1 MRRLIL
7 GCSLLILASG
17 CATTQPQAPQI
28 QRISPE
34 ELEQIMPKPVPNLS
48 LNELVVLSNSG
59 ISPDEIIEK
68 IKASGSRYDLAPSQ
82 ALQLSKEGVDSKVL
96 DYIHASREQALRDG
110 VAEEINKRE
119 QQKQQELER
128 VKRDYQLRSYPNPYY
143 YPYSGYG
150 YYPWRHPRYHP
161 YYGIGVGW

>member
-7 GCSLLILASG
+7 GISLLMLVSG

-28 QRISPE
+28 QRISAE
-34 ELEQIMPKPVPNLS
+34 ELERIMPQALPNLT

-59 ISPDEIIEK
+59 MTPDQIIER
-68 IKASGSRYDLAPSQ
+68 IKATDSRYDLTPSQ

-128 VKRDYQLRSYPNPYY
+128 VKREYQLRSYPYYHPYF
-143 YPYSGYG
+143 GYG

-161 YYGIGVGW
+161 YYGIGIGW

>member
-1 MRRLIL
+1 MRRLIFAV
-7 GCSLLILASG
+7 SLLMLVSG

-28 QRISPE
+28 QRISAE
-34 ELEQIMPKPVPNLS
+34 ELERIMPQAVPNLS

-59 ISPDEIIEK
+59 MTPDQIIER
-68 IKASGSRYDLAPSQ
+68 IKATDSRYDLTPSQ

-128 VKRDYQLRSYPNPYY
+128 VKREYQLRSYPYYHPYF
-143 YPYSGYG
+143 GYG

-161 YYGIGVGW
+161 YYGIGIGW

>member
-1 MRRLIL
+1 MRRLIFAV
-7 GCSLLILASG
+7 SLLMLVSG

-28 QRISPE
+28 QRISAE
-34 ELEQIMPKPVPNLS
+34 ELERIMPQAVPNLS

-59 ISPDEIIEK
+59 MTPDHIIER
-68 IKASGSRYDLAPSQ
+68 IKATDSRYELTPSQ

-128 VKRDYQLRSYPNPYY
+128 VKREYQLRSYPYYHPYF
-143 YPYSGYG
+143 GYG

-161 YYGIGVGW
+161 YYGIGIGW

>member
-7 GCSLLILASG
+7 GISLLILVSG

-28 QRISPE
+28 QRISAE
-34 ELEQIMPKPVPNLS
+34 ELERIMPQAVPNLS

-59 ISPDEIIEK
+59 MTPDHIIER
-68 IKASGSRYDLAPSQ
+68 IKATDSRYELTPSQ

-128 VKRDYQLRSYPNPYY
+128 VKREYQLRSYPYYHPYF
-143 YPYSGYG
+143 GYG

-161 YYGIGVGW
+161 YYGIGIGW

>member
-7 GCSLLILASG
+7 GISLLMLVSG

-59 ISPDEIIEK
+59 ISADEIIER
-68 IKASGSRYDLAPSQ
+68 IKATDSRYELTPSQ
-82 ALQLSKEGVDSKVL
+82 ALQLSKEGVDSRVL

-128 VKRDYQLRSYPNPYY
+128 VKRDYQLRSYPYY
-143 YPYSGYG
+143 YPYFGYG
-150 YYPWRHPRYHP
+150 YYPWRHPRYSP
-161 YYGIGVGW
+161 YYGIGIGW

>member
-7 GCSLLILASG
+7 GISLLILVSG

-28 QRISPE
+28 QRISAE
-34 ELEQIMPKPVPNLS
+34 ELERIMPQAVPNLS

-59 ISPDEIIEK
+59 MTPDQIIER
-68 IKASGSRYDLAPSQ
+68 IKATDSRYELAPSQ

-110 VAEEINKRE
+110 VAIEINKRE

-128 VKRDYQLRSYPNPYY
+128 VKREYQLRSYPYYHPYF
-143 YPYSGYG
+143 GYG

-161 YYGIGVGW
+161 YYGIGIGW

>member
-7 GCSLLILASG
+7 GCSLLIVASG

-34 ELEQIMPKPVPNLS
+34 ELEQIMPKAVQNLS

-59 ISPDEIIEK
+59 ISADEIIEK
-68 IKASGSRYDLAPSQ
+68 IKSSGSRYDLAPSQ

-128 VKRDYQLRSYPNPYY
+128 VKRDYQLRSHPYY
-143 YPYSGYG
+143 YPYFGYG

-161 YYGIGVGW
+161 YYGIGIGW

>member
-7 GCSLLILASG
+7 GISLMILVSG
-17 CATTQPQAPQI
+17 CATTQSQAPQI
-28 QRISPE
+28 QRISAE
-34 ELEQIMPKPVPNLS
+34 ELERIMPQAVPNLS

-59 ISPDEIIEK
+59 MTPDQIIER
-68 IKASGSRYDLAPSQ
+68 IKATDSRYDLTPSQ

-128 VKRDYQLRSYPNPYY
+128 VKREYQLRSYPYYHPYF
-143 YPYSGYG
+143 GYG

-161 YYGIGVGW
+161 YYGIGIGW

>member
-7 GCSLLILASG
+7 GISLLILVSG

-28 QRISPE
+28 QRISAE
-34 ELEQIMPKPVPNLS
+34 ELERIMPQAVPNLS

-59 ISPDEIIEK
+59 MTPDQIIER
-68 IKASGSRYDLAPSQ
+68 IKATDSRYELTPSQ

-128 VKRDYQLRSYPNPYY
+128 VKREYQLRSYPYYHPYF
-143 YPYSGYG
+143 GYG

-161 YYGIGVGW
+161 YYGIGIGW